1 MIHSAVD
8 IVDELF
14 VDANDDVDDNV
25 VVGRR
30 RAVVECKGRNDDDG
44 ARRSR
49 LLTALSSLSFA
60 RTLLLRL
67 LPPLRL
73 IEDIDDGWDE
83 EKACT
88 ASAEN
93 GNDDCAPLRRQR
105 LPPDDDEEEDDAKST
120 IIAAIA
126 EDERLF
132 PSFIV
137 GQAGVWT
144 NKLGRIQFLC
154 SRSFG
159 ESVLLADITATSLYF
174 IYILVLSLKRT
185 HSSMI
190 TGHVDATPH

>member
-8 IVDELF
+8 IVDELVF
-14 VDANDDVDDNV
+14 AAGTVDDDVD

-44 ARRSR
+44 ARRLR
-49 LLTALSSLSFA
+49 VLTALSSLSFA

-73 IEDIDDGWDE
+73 IEDIDDGRWDE

-88 ASAEN
+88 ASAES
-93 GNDDCAPLRRQR
+93 NDDCAPLRRQR
-105 LPPDDDEEEDDAKST
+105 LPPVDEDDEDDDAKST

-132 PSFIV
+132 LFFIV
-137 GQAGVWT
+137 GQEYGRTKPLAGASTFCVPALWVIICQT
-144 NKLGRIQFLC
+144 Q
-154 SRSFG
+154 SRAQT
-159 ESVLLADITATSLYF
+159 E
-174 IYILVLSLKRT
+174 RRN
-185 HSSMI
+185 
-190 TGHVDATPH
+190 

>member
-8 IVDELF
+8 IVDELVF
-14 VDANDDVDDNV
+14 AAVTVGDD
-25 VVGRR
+25 GRR
-30 RAVVECKGRNDDDG
+30 RAVVECEGCNDDDG
-44 ARRSR
+44 ARRLR
-49 LLTALSSLSFA
+49 VLTALSSLSFA

-73 IEDIDDGWDE
+73 IEDIDDGRDE

-93 GNDDCAPLRRQR
+93 GNDDCALLRRQR
-105 LPPDDDEEEDDAKST
+105 MPPVDEDDEDDDAKST

-132 PSFIV
+132 LFFIV
-137 GQAGVWT
+137 GHEYPIRSR
-144 NKLGRIQFLC
+144 GRIQFLG

-159 ESVLLADITATSLYF
+159 DYVKTMSSTSTS
-174 IYILVLSLKRT
+174 IYV
-185 HSSMI
+185 
-190 TGHVDATPH
+190 TP